1 MNSRQAAEIA
11 LGVAGVWLIASRT
24 LQAGFSLVVGLTQP
38 WGALSWAPI
47 AYVGL
52 ALLCGLGLVMLRHR
66 IAAWLVPT
74 PQPIP
79 GGVAT
84 DAQAIAFSVL
94 AVYLVA
100 HGLSGVA
107 GGLPLLRSYVV
118 SGPIER
124 LAAPLAEIIVGVA
137 LFVGSRRLAA
147 TWESL
152 RTVGL
157 RGGEPRD
164 AGA

>member
-1 MNSRQAAEIA
+1 MNSRHGAEIA
-11 LGVAGVWLIASRT
+11 LGVAGVWLIASRLPEIVMT
-24 LQAGFSLVVGLTQP
+24 VVISLTQRNDGQRWMAMAAVGLT
-38 WGALSWAPI
+38 I
-47 AYVGL
+47 
-52 ALLCGLGLVMLRHR
+52 LCAAGLVLLRHR

-74 PQPIP
+74 PQPVS
-79 GGVAT
+79 GGTAT
-84 DAQAIAFSVL
+84 GTQAIAFSVL
-94 AVYLVA
+94 AVFLVA
-100 HGLSGVA
+100 RGVTHFLGLAMSRSDAGVWQ
-107 GGLPLLRSYVV
+107 
-118 SGPIER
+118 IER
-124 LAAPLAEIIVGVA
+124 LATTVVEIAIGVA